1 MPRLIIAIAVTV
13 VGAASAIVFAVGNRM
28 LTVHPPALPVID
40 LSTGIVDST
49 PVTVTVAAGGQYAP
63 WPATVHDVRHSPAL
77 WRRMHLANWNDIP
90 LPLRHEGL
98 DNMLAAYRPTLT
110 NPKVWDHM
118 SVRDWDRVP
127 QPVRTVAFRQMVA
140 YWTGYYGVGDA
151 YGLPPRRVADM
162 LSAIVMSESWFE
174 HRGLSVDRDGNRDMG
189 LGAASDFAR
198 ARMRQL
204 HAAGIVDIAPADA
217 DYYNPWVA
225 TRFVAVWMSLLLD
238 EARGDLD
245 AAVRAY
251 NRGIANAHDT
261 VGTEYLASVRR
272 RLTRFIRNEDAPPAW
287 DHVWRRAREFERQ
300 DWPWTTRP
308 VRSKR

>member
-1 MPRLIIAIAVTV
+1 MPRLITTIATTAAL
-13 VGAASAIVFAVGNRM
+13 AASAVAFVWGARLLAVE
-28 LTVHPPALPVID
+28 LPALPMIDISTSVI
-40 LSTGIVDST
+40 DST
-49 PVTVTVAAGGQYAP
+49 PITVTVAAGGQDAP
-63 WPATVHDVRHSPAL
+63 WPTTVYDVRHSPAL

-98 DNMLAAYRPTLT
+98 DNMLAAYQPTLT
-110 NPKVWDHM
+110 SPKTWDRM

-140 YWTGYYGVGDA
+140 YWAGYYGVGSRH
-151 YGLPPRRVADM
+151 GLPPRRVADM

-204 HAAGIVDIAPADA
+204 HAAGIVDVAPADA

-225 TRFVAVWMSLLLD
+225 TRFVAIWMSLLLD

-245 AAVRAY
+245 LAVRAY
-251 NRGIANAHDT
+251 NRGIASADDA
-261 VGTEYLASVRR
+261 VGTAYLAAVRR
-272 RLTRFIRNEDAPPAW
+272 RLTRFIRNQDAPPAW

-300 DWPWTTRP
+300 EWPWTTGP
-308 VRSKR
+308 ARSKR